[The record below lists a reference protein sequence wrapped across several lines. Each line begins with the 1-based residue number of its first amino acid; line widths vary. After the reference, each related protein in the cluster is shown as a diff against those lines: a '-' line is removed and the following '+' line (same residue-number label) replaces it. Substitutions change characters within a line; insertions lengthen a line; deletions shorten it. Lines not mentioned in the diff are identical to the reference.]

1 MVLESELFLSG
12 GLKLHTCQTPP
23 IAIDAESHREEGR
36 EFQLFAEGGK
46 PFLGIPWKELW
57 ATEGPRPNLL
67 GCCSVSL
74 SPPPLFSFF
83 FFFPFLFGSS
93 PASPAIAA
101 FWRTKSRFFPCEVT
115 LLCVF

>member
-83 FFFPFLFGSS
+83 FFFPFCSVPRRHLQRSQHFGGQRAGFS
-93 PASPAIAA
+93 PA
-101 FWRTKSRFFPCEVT
+101 K
-115 LLCVF
+115 